1 MLGWT
6 SIVNNRLSGWHAS
19 LILTTGVS
27 LWGHSFFWG
36 RGVSVGKRHLTVA
49 EAFLGDGDSFL
60 GRGDSFLGR
69 ENLFWEGE
77 SLLGG
82 HFHTMCRKW
91 AISAH
96 YLLPLRKNK
105 PKIAHTPSFSSSMC
119 RYRPFFAHNITTLCK
134 IPAFFAHYT

>member
-36 RGVSVGKRHLTVA
+36 RGFSVGKRHLTVA
-49 EAFLGDGDSFL
+49 EAFS

-69 ENLFWEGE
+69 ENLCWEGD
-77 SLLGG
+77 SFWGG

-119 RYRPFFAHNITTLCK
+119 IYWPFFAHNIATLRK